1 MQCQAHRIICLS
13 CISKKNS
20 VFKKV
25 ILLGLLFTTVYG
37 NTQEKKIKII
47 TEDIPNRIAFYA
59 INVNEQDLDVMFTLS
74 GTNFR
79 QSSARP
85 RFIRVP
91 ATSKVH
97 MKTIILIRGK
107 QPSYSYELKVND
119 SLSTRALL
127 KESEQIKIKPPK
139 QITVYVPEKCDQCDS
154 LVIPLSESKYLFNLI
169 KLGEK
174 PELQE
179 QLQVAF
185 GKETPIDSLNAPIV
199 NLAGKLYTNL
209 ITYELLM
216 EQINKE

>member
-1 MQCQAHRIICLS
+1 MSSEQEYLS
-13 CISKKNS
+13 ILFIQKKYF
-20 VFKKV
+20 VYKKV
-25 ILLGLLFTTVYG
+25 LFLGLLFIMVVGY
-37 NTQEKKIKII
+37 TQDKKIKII

-59 INVNEQDLDVMFTLS
+59 INENEQDLDVMFTLS

-97 MKTIILIRGK
+97 MKTIVLMRGK
-107 QPSYSYELKVND
+107 SPSYSYELKVND
-119 SLSTRALL
+119 SLSTRALV

-139 QITVYVPEKCDQCDS
+139 QITVYIPDKCEQCDS

-169 KLGEK
+169 KLDEK

-185 GKETPIDSLNAPIV
+185 GTETPIDSLNIPIV

-209 ITYELLM
+209 ITYDLLI
-216 EQINKE
+216 EQINKK

>member
-1 MQCQAHRIICLS
+1 
-13 CISKKNS
+13 
-20 VFKKV
+20 VYKKV
-25 ILLGLLFTTVYG
+25 LFLGLLFTMVDGY
-37 NTQEKKIKII
+37 TQDKKIKII

-59 INVNEQDLDVMFTLS
+59 INENEQDLDVMFTLS

-97 MKTIILIRGK
+97 MKTIVLMRGK
-107 QPSYSYELKVND
+107 SPSYSYELKVND
-119 SLSTRALL
+119 SLSTRALV

-139 QITVYVPEKCDQCDS
+139 QITVYIPDKCAQCDS

-169 KLGEK
+169 KLDEK

-185 GKETPIDSLNAPIV
+185 GTETPIDSLNIPIV

-209 ITYELLM
+209 ITYDLLI
-216 EQINKE
+216 EQINKK

>member
-1 MQCQAHRIICLS
+1 MQYQVNENICLS
-13 CISKKNS
+13 CLSKKNS
-20 VFKKV
+20 VYKKV
-25 ILLGLLFTTVYG
+25 LFLALLFTILYG
-37 NTQEKKIKII
+37 YTQEKKIKII
-47 TEDIPNRIAFYA
+47 TEDIPNRISFYA
-59 INVNEQDLDVMFTLS
+59 INENEQDLDVMFTLS

-85 RFIRVP
+85 RYIRVP

-97 MKTIILIRGK
+97 MKTIVLLRGK
-107 QPSYSYELKVND
+107 SPSYTFELKVND
-119 SLSTRALL
+119 SLSTRALV

-139 QITVYVPEKCDQCDS
+139 QITVYVPNKCEQCDS

-169 KLGEK
+169 KLDEK

-185 GKETPIDSLNAPIV
+185 GKETPIDSLNSPIV

-209 ITYELLM
+209 ITYQLLI
-216 EQINKE
+216 EQMYKE

>member
-1 MQCQAHRIICLS
+1 MQCQVTGNICLS
-13 CISKKNS
+13 CLSKKNS
-20 VFKKV
+20 VYKKV
-25 ILLGLLFTTVYG
+25 LFLGLLFSIAYG
-37 NTQEKKIKII
+37 NTQDKKIKII

-59 INVNEQDLDVMFTLS
+59 INENEQDLDVMFTLS

-97 MKTIILIRGK
+97 MKTIVLMRGK
-107 QPSYSYELKVND
+107 NPSYSYKLKVND
-119 SLSTRALL
+119 SLSTRALV

-139 QITVYVPEKCDQCDS
+139 QITVYIPDKCELCDS
-154 LVIPLSESKYLFNLI
+154 LVVPLSESKYLFNLI
-169 KLGEK
+169 KLDEK

-179 QLQVAF
+179 QLQLSF
-185 GKETPIDSLNAPIV
+185 GTNTPIDSLNIPIV

-209 ITYELLM
+209 ITYQLLI
-216 EQINKE
+216 EQMYKE

>member
-1 MQCQAHRIICLS
+1 MY
-13 CISKKNS
+13 
-20 VFKKV
+20 KKV
-25 ILLGLLFTTVYG
+25 LFLGLLFSIAYG
-37 NTQEKKIKII
+37 NTQDKKIKII

-59 INVNEQDLDVMFTLS
+59 INENEQDLDVMLTLS

-97 MKTIILIRGK
+97 MKTIVLMRGK
-107 QPSYSYELKVND
+107 NPSYSYELKVND
-119 SLSTRALL
+119 SLSTRALV

-139 QITVYVPEKCDQCDS
+139 QITVYIPDKCELCDS
-154 LVIPLSESKYLFNLI
+154 LVVPLSESKYLFNLI
-169 KLGEK
+169 KLDEK

-179 QLQVAF
+179 QLQVSF
-185 GKETPIDSLNAPIV
+185 GTNTPIDSLNIPIV

-209 ITYELLM
+209 ITYQLLI
-216 EQINKE
+216 EQMYKE